1 MNNILENIAVIIK
14 REYPKKFKTKLEFA
28 AAADVEETTIRR
40 VLKGEQNLSIKLLQ
54 QICNAIDIKLADL
67 FKEIGLTSP
76 K

>member
-1 MNNILENIAVIIK
+1 MNNILEDIAVIIN

-54 QICNAIDIKLADL
+54 QICNAVDIKLSDL
-67 FKEIGLTSP
+67 FKEIGS
-76 K
+76 

>member
-54 QICNAIDIKLADL
+54 QICNAIDIKLSDL
-67 FKEIGLTSP
+67 FKEIGY
-76 K
+76 

>member
-67 FKEIGLTSP
+67 FKEIGY
-76 K
+76 

>member
-1 MNNILENIAVIIK
+1 MNNILEDIAVIIN

-40 VLKGEQNLSIKLLQ
+40 VLKGEQNLSLKLLQ

-67 FKEIGLTSP
+67 FTEIGC
-76 K
+76 

>member
-1 MNNILENIAVIIK
+1 VNNILENIAVIIK

-54 QICNAIDIKLADL
+54 QICNAIDIKLSDL
-67 FKEIGLTSP
+67 FKEIGY
-76 K
+76 

>member
-1 MNNILENIAVIIK
+1 MEDIAVIIN

-54 QICNAIDIKLADL
+54 QICNAIDIQLSDL
-67 FKEIGLTSP
+67 FNEIGY
-76 K
+76 